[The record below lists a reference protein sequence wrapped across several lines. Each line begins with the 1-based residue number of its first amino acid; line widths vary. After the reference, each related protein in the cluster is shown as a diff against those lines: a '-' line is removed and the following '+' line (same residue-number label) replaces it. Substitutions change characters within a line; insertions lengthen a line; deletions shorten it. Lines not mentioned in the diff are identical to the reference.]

1 MKIMVY
7 SHDTFG
13 LGNINRMLAICK
25 HLLTSIPNLSI
36 LLVSGSPMLQSFRM
50 LKGLDYIKLPCL
62 NRGEHGELA
71 AKYLGTDI
79 EETVK
84 LRTDLILSATANFKP
99 DLVIVDKKP
108 YGLKHE
114 LTATLN
120 YLRSHLLQTKLVLL
134 LRDILDS
141 PDKTIEEWQK
151 HSYYQA
157 IEQFYDRVL
166 IVGTPE
172 IFDTAK
178 EYNFPPAVT
187 QKVQYCGYTRRP
199 PGVKS
204 KNSIREE
211 LQVLPHER
219 LVLVTPG
226 GGEDGYELVE
236 AYLSGLALL
245 PKPYQFKSLII
256 CGPEMPLKQKQQ
268 VELAAKA
275 HSQVQIG
282 EFTDDLMSYI
292 QAADTVVSMAGYN
305 TICEILSAGTPAVVI
320 PRAKPSLEQ
329 TIRAE
334 KMANLGLFK
343 AIDPENIEPANLI
356 EALLSQLAEPQH
368 QPSYKL
374 DMNAL
379 THVADNIFSLLAQ
392 TTCQRKLSNLYQKL
406 VNTNTLGQQ
415 KQLLTHN

>member
-62 NRGEHGELA
+62 NRGDRGELM
-71 AKYLGTDI
+71 AKYLGTNID
-79 EETVK
+79 ETVK
-84 LRTDLILSATANFKP
+84 LRADLILSATANFKP

-120 YLRSHLLQTKLVLL
+120 YVRSHLLETKVVLL

-141 PDKTIEEWQK
+141 PEKTIEEWQK
-151 HSYYQA
+151 NSYYQA
-157 IEQFYDRVL
+157 IEQFYARVL
-166 IVGTPE
+166 IVGSPE
-172 IFDTAK
+172 IFDATK
-178 EYNFPPAVT
+178 EYKFPPAVT

-199 PGVKS
+199 LGVKS
-204 KNSIREE
+204 KNCIREE

-245 PKPYQFKSLII
+245 PKPYQFKSLVI
-256 CGPEMPLKQKQQ
+256 CGPEMPVKQKQQ

-275 HSQVQIG
+275 HSQVQVG

-320 PRAKPSLEQ
+320 PRSKPSLEQ
-329 TIRAE
+329 SIRAE

-343 AIDPENIEPANLI
+343 AIPPENIEPANLM
-356 EALLSQLAEPQH
+356 EVLLSQLTSPH
-368 QPSYKL
+368 QPSYQL

-379 THVADNIFSLLAQ
+379 NHVADNVFSLLAQ
-392 TTCQRKLSNLYQKL
+392 TNCQRTYQKSS
-406 VNTNTLGQQ
+406 VNNHLIPQ
-415 KQLLTHN
+415 KQLINHN